1 MTITIIIVIII
12 AMMIIMIKIML
23 IIVVVIIIIIII
35 NSPFQ
40 SGHFSTGS
48 TTGLPLCL
56 WAISGQI
63 LLYFNFFQLQQQMRQ
78 LTELET
84 C

>member
-12 AMMIIMIKIML
+12 AMMIMMIKIML
-23 IIVVVIIIIIII
+23 IIVVVIIMII

-40 SGHFSTGS
+40 SGDFSTGS

-78 LTELET
+78 LTE
-84 C
+84 

>member
-23 IIVVVIIIIIII
+23 IIVVVIIIIII
-35 NSPFQ
+35 NGPFQ
-40 SGHFSTGS
+40 SGDFSTGS

-63 LLYFNFFQLQQQMRQ
+63 LLYFKFFQLQQQMRQ